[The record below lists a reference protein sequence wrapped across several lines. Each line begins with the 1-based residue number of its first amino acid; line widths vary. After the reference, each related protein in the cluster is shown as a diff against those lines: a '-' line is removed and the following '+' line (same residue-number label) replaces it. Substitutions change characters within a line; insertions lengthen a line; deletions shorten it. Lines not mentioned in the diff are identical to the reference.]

1 MNILSMLKV
10 FNNKQNNLE
19 PGLNLPGGPVRDGSY
34 RVVVTLSAA
43 LVVVAGLAGYFWYQ
57 IRTMDREAT
66 VNTESQRMENEANSV
81 IKRVGQ
87 LMVLPGDEE
96 PTVATVTDLNALKG
110 QPFFTGAKI
119 GDKVLIYT
127 NAKKA
132 ILYDPVAN
140 KIVNVAPINLGN
152 QPVLSSQAPSVPQ

>member
-1 MNILSMLKV
+1 MNFLS
-10 FNNKQNNLE
+10 NNRGNDIG
-19 PGLNLPGGPVRDGSY
+19 PGLNLPGGPVRESH
-34 RVVVTLSAA
+34 RVVITLSVA
-43 LVVVAGLAGYFWYQ
+43 LIVVAGLAGYFWYQ
-57 IRTMDREAT
+57 IRMDKQSIE
-66 VNTESQRMENEANSV
+66 VNTEFQKMENEADAV
-81 IKRVGQ
+81 IQKVGQ
-87 LMVLPGDEE
+87 LMVLPTDEE

-132 ILYDPVAN
+132 ILYDPIAN

-152 QPVLSSQAPSVPQ
+152 QPALSPQISPSP

>member
-1 MNILSMLKV
+1 MNFLS
-10 FNNKQNNLE
+10 NKRQNDFG
-19 PGLNLPGGPVRDGSY
+19 PGINLPGGPVRESH
-34 RVVVTLSAA
+34 RVVITLSVA
-43 LVVVAGLAGYFWYQ
+43 LIVVAGLAGYFWYQ
-57 IRTMDREAT
+57 IRTAKQNIE
-66 VNTESQRMENEANSV
+66 VNTEFQKMENEADAV
-81 IKRVGQ
+81 IQKVGQ
-87 LMVLPGDEE
+87 LMVLPTDEE

-110 QPFFTGAKI
+110 QPFFTGAKM

-152 QPVLSSQAPSVPQ
+152 QPALSPQISPSP